1 VLCCR
6 YLVPCSF
13 LLNTSGAAAAP
24 PEPVNHADAGP
35 HVSQRKTAQ
44 QRLFWAQ
51 ILPARMKEPEIRA
64 LHNSM
69 QLPPPV
75 GEARPKPAWPNKARM
90 REILHGIPEEPWGE
104 SVPEPASKSL
114 AGAHRRNVKDAA
126 KRAYEDMLWQGST
139 APRQSVLK
147 GTKALRT
154 NRGDKLDAVADII
167 RGGVVECDG
176 KESAACEW
184 PTADG
189 AAPCPPMKRIFYSF
203 TDAKALSPKMEQLF
217 REIGVQETHLHRLL
231 RERFPTYRPNLK
243 ITVKPERD
251 CAKVQA
257 AAAVSTAAVPVP
269 TPSFVKDPKHLWP
282 KMIELLEH
290 WWDERLYREAWFVD
304 CGTIDMTQIKLK
316 KKGLGFIGGNN
327 PPLVCCPFLA
337 APCSA
342 GRCCPL
348 CPAASSRR
356 LRYVQHEALWSCASV
371 LGQLT

>member
-1 VLCCR
+1 MLCCR

-24 PEPVNHADAGP
+24 PEPVNHADAGT

-147 GTKALRT
+147 VTKALRT

-203 TDAKALSPKMEQLF
+203 ADAKALSPKMEQLF

-269 TPSFVKDPKHLWP
+269 HLVSESKPVLCAGGSHPCGCFSRCLMMRSLAQCLCSNACALCCQIWQ
-282 KMIELLEH
+282 KCGKTHQALE
-290 WWDERLYREAWFVD
+290 D
-304 CGTIDMTQIKLK
+304 CCVSWT
-316 KKGLGFIGGNN
+316 
-327 PPLVCCPFLA
+327 A
-337 APCSA
+337 CS
-342 GRCCPL
+342 P
-348 CPAASSRR
+348 
-356 LRYVQHEALWSCASV
+356 
-371 LGQLT
+371 